1 MLPKGRTNFQ
11 EKTDE
16 KKAMAKLLHENARPT
31 GPTASFNERRRSERT
46 PHRGPFEGSRQ
57 VNCHRLLRGLDVDG
71 FRDRDVSPLARLG
84 IFIGGYAFQSRL
96 ASQVNGP
103 IWF

>member
-1 MLPKGRTNFQ
+1 MTYIILIKEHPMKEGVPS
-11 EKTDE
+11 KHPIG
-16 KKAMAKLLHENARPT
+16 A
-31 GPTASFNERRRSERT
+31 
-46 PHRGPFEGSRQ
+46 PFDGSRQ
-57 VNCHRLLRGLDVDG
+57 VNCHRLLRGLDVDR
-71 FRDRDVSPLARLG
+71 FRDRDVSALARLG